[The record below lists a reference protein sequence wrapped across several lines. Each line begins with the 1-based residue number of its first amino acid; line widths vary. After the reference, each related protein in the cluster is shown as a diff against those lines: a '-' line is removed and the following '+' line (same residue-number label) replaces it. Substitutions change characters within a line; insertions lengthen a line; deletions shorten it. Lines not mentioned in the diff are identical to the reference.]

1 MGFDRPDNYHSEDAR
16 MTPYMK
22 SVLRD
27 AFTVYGLTFAFAVGS
42 AMAGLNMQDNPYTAY
57 SMNLLSGAIGFA
69 IAGMRMSSH
78 RIEYSA
84 WVAVTFWTIN
94 LTNIAFGLQTYA
106 AWVHSAV
113 TIIVMALI
121 GNTFCRLLS
130 SLVTSVRSP
139 SRSVQTEPRKVTS

>member
-1 MGFDRPDNYHSEDAR
+1 MRFDMPRTDSKDPR

-27 AFTVYGLTFAFAVGS
+27 AFTVYGLTFASAVGS

-121 GNTFCRLLS
+121 GSTFCRLLS
-130 SLVTSVRSP
+130 SLVKFVRSQ
-139 SRSVQTEPRKVTS
+139 SGSVQTELRKITS